1 MKQEGGDNDLVQR
14 IARSSYFEP
23 IHNQLESLLDPST
36 FIGRAPEQ
44 VDEFLKEEVQ
54 PALAKY
60 PGLVNIMT
68 EFKM

>member
-1 MKQEGGDNDLVQR
+1 MQR
-14 IARSSYFEP
+14 IARSAYFEP
-23 IHNQLESLLDPST
+23 IHNQLESLLNPST

-60 PGLVNIMT
+60 PSLINVNT